1 MQAIRK
7 PLFCGVFIHPKIIAR
22 TRGEIKLLQS
32 FIQRNPRT
40 VLGIRALRT
49 VLGFLWI
56 SEDYANEYRLHL
68 RSPTFL
74 RTLFSTS
81 AKSSR
86 CIVFSLQSEITCAMS
101 FTVRLSFFFKILR
114 IVSER
119 LPFLFDAME
128 WSKLLA
134 SLASIASG
142 ALGVAERGTWSV
154 ERFKSMDPVIPDFKA
169 WTPRSDLGL
178 PSRSLS

>member
-101 FTVRLSFFFKILR
+101 FTVRLSFFFKIFK
-114 IVSER
+114 IASER
-119 LPFLFDAME
+119 SPFLFDAME

-134 SLASIASG
+134 SLASG
-142 ALGVAERGTWSV
+142 ALGVVERGTWSV
-154 ERFKSMDPVIPDFKA
+154 ERFKSMDPVIPDLKA
-169 WTPRSDLGL
+169 GTSIGALRSDLWEPL
-178 PSRSLS
+178 RS

>member
-119 LPFLFDAME
+119 SPFLFDAIVGGIKVRP
-128 WSKLLA
+128 WAPL
-134 SLASIASG
+134 
-142 ALGVAERGTWSV
+142 
-154 ERFKSMDPVIPDFKA
+154 
-169 WTPRSDLGL
+169 RSDLGATDIRAWEL
-178 PSRSLS
+178 LKVRSWEALRPDVG